1 MMLAQDGTSEI
12 FLHNINT
19 NTTYSKLSQLQNDC
33 GYICYC
39 LMPISSKNEGKDSL
53 RHLKQ
58 DT

>member
-19 NTTYSKLSQLQNDC
+19 NTNGRYNF
-33 GYICYC
+33 YC
-39 LMPISSKNEGKDSL
+39 LMPISSKNEGKGSL